1 MQICAM
7 MFVNLLPNSIYIQ
20 LRKKGKFMNH
30 NMNDFLFNDEKI
42 ILTDHPQSEIP
53 QKSIRHRL
61 FITFSIWII
70 GFLIMM
76 IFTNQ
81 YGTYL
86 FLTIPCITTFTLASI
101 LELLY
106 KFQRA
111 KHLVYIITD
120 SRVIIKNEKLKS
132 FESFRI
138 DQIFK
143 IDKISDSLDL
153 WIESNK
159 KVRLSNLSKV
169 NEFYKRLKKKEL

>member
-1 MQICAM
+1 
-7 MFVNLLPNSIYIQ
+7 
-20 LRKKGKFMNH
+20 MNH
-30 NMNDFLFNDEKI
+30 NTNDFLFNNEKI
-42 ILTDHPQSEIP
+42 ILTDHPQSEVS
-53 QKSIRHRL
+53 QKSIKHRL
-61 FITFSIWII
+61 FIIFSIWII

-86 FLTIPCITTFTLASI
+86 FFTIPCIIMFTLASI
-101 LELLY
+101 LELIY

-111 KHLVYIITD
+111 KNLVYIITD
-120 SRVIIKNEKLKS
+120 SCVVIKNEKLKS

-153 WIESNK
+153 WIQLDK

-169 NEFYKRLKKKEL
+169 NEFYKVLKKKEL